1 MNREAG
7 RLNGRVAAVLIAALV
22 FGYASAVAARVAPSD
37 RRVALFQ
44 AEGFP
49 TADAPAVPPAVLAE
63 AMDGLPADTFADPAG
78 LAAGLNASVHAALVL
93 PYGSA
98 FPLEAWDAIRAFLDA
113 GGGLVVLGGAPFHQP
128 VYRGADGGWVAGVR
142 QPTFAHAL
150 LIGPSEAIDLARD
163 AGALTVGP
171 AVGGGWDGPA
181 FPLPARAFALTVRFA
196 TRPDTP
202 GEDGAAGIREA
213 VLRPLVH
220 IRRADDP
227 LPVACPLLEIDRLHG
242 PGAGGRWVLAPCD
255 AALPAPL
262 IRAMIRRALDGAMDV
277 TARPVTACVEPGE
290 VPRVRITVRRPG
302 AAEGADA
309 VAVVTVSDDA
319 GQAVWRGRLPLA
331 GIPAFR
337 TGELAIRTDRPL
349 APGLY
354 RVAVMLEGAA
364 GAPRNAESAFWVRD
378 DALLA
383 TGPRLTASRD
393 WLRRDGRVFP
403 VVGTTYMAGDVHR
416 KFLFEPNPAV
426 WDRDMAAMRRAGVN
440 FIRTGIWTGW
450 GRLMS
455 DPGAADENALC
466 ALDAF
471 VLTAAR
477 HDLAV
482 CFTFFAF
489 RPPLYGGDNPYLD
502 PRALA
507 GQEALLA
514 LVASRYRGVGW
525 IHWDLINEPS
535 YAPADALWTN
545 RPIGDAFEAAAWAEW
560 VRRRHGE
567 ETAPARDRWR
577 DAGPAPLAVPA
588 AAALA
593 PAMVREER
601 TPVKGFDFR
610 LFTQDV
616 VAGWA
621 ARLRAVLRA
630 AGGDALVTL
639 GQDEAGAG
647 LSPSPQFH
655 GEAVDYTAIHTWWSN
670 DDLLWDAVVSKVP
683 EKPCL
688 VQETGL
694 MRLEDADGFPWR
706 TPEAAAQLLE
716 RKYAL
721 AFAGRAAGA
730 VEWAWN
736 VNPYQPLD
744 NEAVIGLVRP
754 DGTAKPELRVLC
766 QFATFFAVAAPRLDD
781 WEPDP
786 VVLVLPHARMFSG
799 RTQQAAA
806 TRRAVRVLADRFG
819 VVPTALADLK
829 LAPARLASARLVLV
843 PVPEL
848 MDETAAASLRAAA
861 AAGARVLVTGAVTGD
876 PYGRVTAALAAL
888 EVVDPGRPVALRE
901 PLDGGWA
908 TFDETK
914 GEWFRAALSP
924 RREGAAA
931 VWHEPLP
938 LELARE
944 EAPLAALYGRTLAA
958 AGLPSGIS
966 DMPMTARVL
975 LTPAVA
981 LVVCVNESS
990 ADAVRAVDVDGRRL
1004 EVPVP
1009 AGRSRLV
1016 LWDRAARSVIAQT
1029 PGPPVV
1035 VP

>member
-1 MNREAG
+1 VNS
-7 RLNGRVAAVLIAALV
+7 RVAAVLAAALV
-22 FGYASAVAARVAPSD
+22 FGFASAAAAQVAPSD
-37 RRVALFQ
+37 RRIALFQ
-44 AEGFP
+44 ADGFP
-49 TADAPAVPPAVLAE
+49 ATEAPVVPPAVLTE
-63 AMDGLPADTFADPAG
+63 ALAG
-78 LAAGLNASVHAALVL
+78 LAVDRYGDPTELAVRLDARDHAVLVL

-98 FPLEAWDAIRAFLDA
+98 FPLEAWDAIRTFLGA

-128 VYRGADGGWVAGVR
+128 VYRGADGVWVTGVR

-150 LIGPSEAIDLARD
+150 LIGPAEAIDLGGTP
-163 AGALTVGP
+163 AGTLA
-171 AVGGGWDGPA
+171 AVSVAGSGWDGPA
-181 FPLPARAFALTVRFA
+181 FPLPTRTFALTVRFA

-220 IRRADDP
+220 VTGADG
-227 LPVACPLLEIDRLHG
+227 LPAACPLLEIDRLHG

-262 IRAMIRRALDGAMDV
+262 IRAMVRRAFDGAADL
-277 TARPVTACVEPGE
+277 TARPVPACVEPGE
-290 VPRVRITVRRPG
+290 VPRLRVTLRCPG
-302 AAEGADA
+302 AAT
-309 VAVVTVSDDA
+309 VAVPDAAVTVSDEA

-331 GIPAFR
+331 GTPTFR
-337 TGELAIRTDRPL
+337 TGELAVRTDRPL

-354 RVAVMLEGAA
+354 QVAVELAGAA
-364 GAPRNAESAFWVRD
+364 GSPAAAGTAFWVRD
-378 DALLA
+378 GKLLA
-383 TGPRLTASRD
+383 AGPRLTATRD

-403 VVGTTYMAGDVHR
+403 VIGTTYMAGDVHR

-440 FIRTGIWTGW
+440 FIRTGLWTGW

-455 DPGAADENALC
+455 DPGAVDENALR

-545 RPIGDAFEAAAWAEW
+545 RPMGDAFEAAAWAEW
-560 VRRRHGE
+560 IRRRHGD
-567 ETAPARDRWR
+567 AAAAARDRWR

-601 TPVKGFDFR
+601 TPAKGFDFR
-610 LFTQDV
+610 LFTQEV

-655 GEAVDYTAIHTWWSN
+655 WEAVDYTAVHTWWSN

-706 TPEAAAQLLE
+706 SPEAAARLLE
-716 RKYAL
+716 RKYVL

-730 VEWAWN
+730 VQWAWN
-736 VNPYQPLD
+736 INPYQPLD

-754 DGTAKPELRVLC
+754 DGTTKPELRVLRE
-766 QFATFFAVAAPRLDD
+766 FAAFFAAAAPRLDD

-799 RTQQAAA
+799 RTQPAAA
-806 TRRAVRVLADRFG
+806 TRRAMRVLADRFG
-819 VVPTALADLK
+819 VVPTALADLT
-829 LAPARLASARLVLV
+829 LSPARLAGARLVLA

-848 MDETAAASLRAAA
+848 MSEVAAAGLQAAA

-876 PYGRVTAALAAL
+876 PYGRVPAALAAL
-888 EVVDPGRPVALRE
+888 ELVDPGRPVALRE
-901 PLDGGWA
+901 PHDGGWA

-914 GEWFRAALSP
+914 GEWFRAARSP
-924 RREGAAA
+924 RREGGAA

-944 EAPLAALYGRTLAA
+944 EAPVAALYGRALAA
-958 AGLPSGIS
+958 AGLPAEPA
-966 DMPMTARVL
+966 DVPMTARVL
-975 LTPAVA
+975 RTGAVA
-981 LVVCVNESS
+981 LVICVNESS
-990 ADAVRAVDVDGRRL
+990 ADAVRTVAVDGSRL
-1004 EVPVP
+1004 DVPVP

-1016 LWDRAARSVIAQT
+1016 LWDRAAKSIIAQT
-1029 PGPPVV
+1029 PGAPVA

>member
-1 MNREAG
+1 MG
-7 RLNGRVAAVLIAALV
+7 RMAAVLAAAWAVAAV
-22 FGYASAVAARVAPSD
+22 VAAAPTETAPAG
-37 RRVALFQ
+37 RRLALFQ
-44 AEGFP
+44 AGGFP
-49 TADAPAVPPAVLAE
+49 TADAPPVPPAVLAE
-63 AMDGLPADTFADPAG
+63 ALDGLAGDVFGDPAE
-78 LAAGLNASVHAALVL
+78 LAARLNIRDHTVLVL

-98 FPLEAWDAIRAFLDA
+98 FPLEAWEAIRAFLNA

-128 VYRGADGGWVAGVR
+128 VYRAPDGGWVAGVR

-150 LIGPSEAIDLARD
+150 LMGPAEEIALGSG
-163 AGALTVGP
+163 AGAPTV
-171 AVGGGWDGPA
+171 ATIESGGWDGPA

-220 IRRADDP
+220 VIGADG
-227 LPVACPLLEIDRLHG
+227 LPAACPLLEIDRLHG
-242 PGAGGRWVLAPCD
+242 PGSGGRWVLAPCD
-255 AALPAPL
+255 GAFAAPL
-262 IRAMIRRALDGAMDV
+262 VRAMVRRALDGAAELV
-277 TARPVTACVEPGE
+277 ARPVPACVEPGE
-290 VPRVRITVRRPG
+290 PPRVRVTLRRPG
-302 AAEGADA
+302 AADGVAPAAA
-309 VAVVTVSDDA
+309 VMVSDGTGAVV
-319 GQAVWRGRLPLA
+319 GRGRLQLA

-337 TGELAIRTDRPL
+337 TGELAVRIDRPL

-354 RVAVMLEGAA
+354 RVAVTLDGAA
-364 GAPRNAESAFWVRD
+364 GSPAAAETAFWVRD
-378 DALLA
+378 DGLLQG
-383 TGPRLTASRD
+383 GPRLTASRD

-440 FIRTGIWTGW
+440 FIRTGLWTGW

-455 DPGAADENALC
+455 DPGAVDENALR

-502 PRALA
+502 PRSLA

-514 LVASRYRGVGW
+514 LVAARFRGVNW

-545 RPIGDAFEAAAWAEW
+545 RPMGDAFEAAAWADW
-560 VRRRHGE
+560 VSRRHGE
-567 ETAPARDRWR
+567 AAAPARDRWR
-577 DAGPAPLAVPA
+577 DAGPTPLAVPA
-588 AAALA
+588 AAALL
-593 PAMVREER
+593 PGMVREER
-601 TPVKGFDFR
+601 VPAKGFDFR

-616 VAGWA
+616 AAGWA
-621 ARLRAVLRA
+621 ARLRAVLQA
-630 AGGDALVTL
+630 AGGEALVTL

-655 GEAVDYTAIHTWWSN
+655 WEAVDYTAIHTWWSN

-706 TPEAAAQLLE
+706 TPEAAARLLE

-730 VEWAWN
+730 VQWAWN

-754 DGTAKPELRVLC
+754 DGTAKPELRVLRE
-766 QFATFFAVAAPRLDD
+766 FAAFFAAAAPRLDD

-799 RTQQAAA
+799 RAQPAAA

-819 VVPTALADLK
+819 LVPTALSDLR
-829 LAPARLASARLVLV
+829 LSTARLAGARLVLA

-848 MDETAAASLRAAA
+848 VVETAAASLRAAA
-861 AAGARVLVTGAVTGD
+861 AAGVRVLVTGAVTGD
-876 PYGRVTAALAAL
+876 PYGRVPPALAAL
-888 EVVDPGRPVALRE
+888 ELADPGRPVALRE
-901 PLDGGWA
+901 PLGAGWA

-924 RREGAAA
+924 RRVGDGQA

-944 EAPLAALYGRTLAA
+944 EGPLVELYRQALAA
-958 AGLPSGIS
+958 AGLPAWAS
-966 DMPMTARVL
+966 DVPMTVRVL
-975 LTPAVA
+975 HTPAVA

-990 ADAVRAVDVDGRRL
+990 LDGVRTVDVDGHRL

-1016 LWDRAARSVIAQT
+1016 LWDRAARSIIAQT
-1029 PGPPVV
+1029 AGAPVEIR
-1035 VP
+1035 

>member
-1 MNREAG
+1 M
-7 RLNGRVAAVLIAALV
+7 AAVLAAALV
-22 FGYASAVAARVAPSD
+22 FGFAAAAAAQAAPPD
-37 RRVALFQ
+37 RRIALFQ
-44 AEGFP
+44 AAGFP
-49 TADAPAVPPAVLAE
+49 ATDVPAVPPAVLTE
-63 AMDGLPADTFADPAG
+63 ALAGLSADTFADPAE
-78 LAAGLNASVHAALVL
+78 LAAGLNAGGHAVLLL

-128 VYRGADGGWVAGVR
+128 VYRAADGSWVTGVR

-150 LIGPSEAIDLARD
+150 LIGPAEAIDLGGA
-163 AGALTVGP
+163 AGALTVAP
-171 AVGGGWDGPA
+171 ATGSYWDGPA
-181 FPLPARAFALTVRFA
+181 FPLPARTFALTVRFA

-220 IRRADDP
+220 VTGADGMP
-227 LPVACPLLEIDRLHG
+227 AACPLLEIDRLHG

-262 IRAMIRRALDGAMDV
+262 IRAMVRRALDGPVDL
-277 TARPVTACVEPGE
+277 TARPVPACVEPGE
-290 VPRVRITVRRPG
+290 APRLRVTLRRPG
-302 AAEGADA
+302 AVAGVAPDA
-309 VAVVTVSDDA
+309 AVTVSDAA
-319 GQAVWRGRLPLA
+319 GQAIWRGRLPLA
-331 GIPAFR
+331 GTPAFR
-337 TGELAIRTDRPL
+337 TGELAVRTDRPL

-354 RVAVMLEGAA
+354 RVTVELAGAA
-364 GAPRNAESAFWVRD
+364 VSPAAAGTAFWVRD
-378 DALLA
+378 GALLA
-383 TGPRLTASRD
+383 AGPRLTASRD

-440 FIRTGIWTGW
+440 FIRTGLWTGW

-455 DPGAADENALC
+455 DPGAVDENALC

-489 RPPLYGGDNPYLD
+489 RPPLFGGDNPYLD

-545 RPIGDAFEAAAWAEW
+545 RPMGDALEAAAWAEW
-560 VRRRHGE
+560 VHRRHGD
-567 ETAPARDRWR
+567 AAVPAARDRWR
-577 DAGPAPLAVPA
+577 DAGPAPLAVPV

-601 TPVKGFDFR
+601 TPAKGFDFR
-610 LFTQDV
+610 LFTQEV
-616 VAGWA
+616 VSGWA

-688 VQETGL
+688 VQETGM

-706 TPEAAAQLLE
+706 TPEAAARLLE

-730 VEWAWN
+730 VQWAWN

-744 NEAVIGLVRP
+744 NEAVIGLIRP
-754 DGTAKPELRVLC
+754 DGTAKPELRVLRE
-766 QFATFFAVAAPRLDD
+766 FAAFFDAAAPRLDD

-799 RTQQAAA
+799 RTQPAAA
-806 TRRAVRVLADRFG
+806 TRRTVRVLADRFG
-819 VVPTALADLK
+819 LVPTALADLK
-829 LAPARLASARLVLV
+829 LSPARLAGARLVLA

-848 MDETAAASLRAAA
+848 MDEAAAGSLQAAA
-861 AAGARVLVTGAVTGD
+861 DAGARVLVTGAVTGD
-876 PYGRVTAALAAL
+876 PYGRVGPALAAL
-888 EVVDPGRPVALRE
+888 KLADPGRPVALRE
-901 PLDGGWA
+901 PVGTGWA

-924 RREGAAA
+924 RREGGAA

-944 EAPLAALYGRTLAA
+944 EAPLTALYARALAA
-958 AGLPSGIS
+958 AGLPAVASEV
-966 DMPMTARVL
+966 PMSARVL
-975 LTPAVA
+975 RTGTVA
-981 LVVCVNESS
+981 LVICVNESS
-990 ADAVRAVDVDGRRL
+990 ADAVRAVTVDGVRL

-1029 PGPPVV
+1029 PGPPVAL
-1035 VP
+1035 P

>member
-1 MNREAG
+1 
-7 RLNGRVAAVLIAALV
+7 VAAVLAAALV
-22 FGYASAVAARVAPSD
+22 FGFAAAAAAQAAPSD
-37 RRVALFQ
+37 RRIALFQ
-44 AEGFP
+44 ADGFP
-49 TADAPAVPPAVLAE
+49 ATDAPAVPPAVLAE
-63 AMDGLPADTFADPAG
+63 ALADLAVDRFDDPTE
-78 LAAGLNASVHAALVL
+78 LAARLDARDHAVLVL

-128 VYRGADGGWVAGVR
+128 VYRAADGGWLLGVR

-150 LIGPSEAIDLARD
+150 LIGPAEVIDLGGA
-163 AGALTVGP
+163 AGALTVAP
-171 AVGGGWDGPA
+171 AAGGGWDGPA
-181 FPLPARAFALTVRFA
+181 VPLPARTFALTVRFA

-213 VLRPLVH
+213 VLRPLAHVVD
-220 IRRADDP
+220 ADGV
-227 LPVACPLLEIDRLHG
+227 PVACPLLEIDRLHG
-242 PGAGGRWVLAPCD
+242 PGAGGRWVLATGD
-255 AALPAPL
+255 AVHQAPL
-262 IRAMIRRALDGAMDV
+262 IRAMVLGALDGAEEV
-277 TARPVTACVEPGE
+277 TVRPAAACVEPGE
-290 VPRVRITVRRPG
+290 TPRVRVTVRRPG
-302 AAEGADA
+302 ATAGEAAPSAA
-309 VAVVTVSDDA
+309 VAVRDDA
-319 GQAVWRGRLPLA
+319 GQVVWNGRVMLA
-331 GIPAFR
+331 GPSTFM
-337 TGELAIRTDRPL
+337 TGELAVRPDRPL

-354 RVAVMLEGAA
+354 RVAVTLEDAA
-364 GAPRNAESAFWVRD
+364 GSPGATEGGFWVRD
-378 DALLA
+378 DALLRS
-383 TGPRLTASRD
+383 GPRLTASRD

-440 FIRTGIWTGW
+440 FIRTGLWTGW

-455 DPGAADENALC
+455 DPGAVDENALR
-466 ALDAF
+466 AIDAF

-502 PRALA
+502 PRSLA
-507 GQEALLA
+507 GQEALLT

-560 VRRRHGE
+560 VRRRHGD
-567 ETAPARDRWR
+567 AAVPAARDRWR

-601 TPVKGFDFR
+601 VPAKGFDFR
-610 LFTQDV
+610 LFTQEA

-621 ARLRAVLRA
+621 ARLRAVLRT

-639 GQDEAGAG
+639 GQDEAGAT

-655 GEAVDYTAIHTWWSN
+655 WEAVDYTAIHTWWSN

-688 VQETGL
+688 VQETGM
-694 MRLEDADGFPWR
+694 MRLEDPDGFPWR
-706 TPEAAAQLLE
+706 TPEAAARLLE

-730 VEWAWN
+730 VQWAWN

-744 NEAVIGLVRP
+744 NEAVIGCIRP
-754 DGTAKPELRVLC
+754 DGTAKPELRVLRE
-766 QFATFFAVAAPRLDD
+766 FAAFFAVAAPRLDD

-799 RTQQAAA
+799 RTQPAAA

-819 VVPTALADLK
+819 VVPTALADL
-829 LAPARLASARLVLV
+829 RLDSERLKHARLVIA

-848 MDETAAASLRAAA
+848 IDESAAHALQAAA
-861 AAGARVLVTGAVTGD
+861 AAGARVLVTGAVMGD
-876 PYGRVTAALAAL
+876 PYGRVPAALAAL
-888 EVVDPGRPVALRE
+888 ELVDPGRPVALRE
-901 PLDGGWA
+901 TLDGGWA

-924 RREGAAA
+924 RREGTAT

-944 EAPLAALYGRTLAA
+944 AAPLAALYGRALAA
-958 AGLPSGIS
+958 AGLPAAPAAPAEA
-966 DMPMTARVL
+966 PMTARVL
-975 LTPAVA
+975 RTPGVA
-981 LVVCVNESS
+981 LVICVNETS
-990 ADAVRAVDVDGRRL
+990 ADAVRAVDVDGYRL
-1004 EVPVP
+1004 DVPVP

-1016 LWDRAARSVIAQT
+1016 LWDRVTRSVIAQT
-1029 PGPPVV
+1029 PGAPVTRV
-1035 VP
+1035 R